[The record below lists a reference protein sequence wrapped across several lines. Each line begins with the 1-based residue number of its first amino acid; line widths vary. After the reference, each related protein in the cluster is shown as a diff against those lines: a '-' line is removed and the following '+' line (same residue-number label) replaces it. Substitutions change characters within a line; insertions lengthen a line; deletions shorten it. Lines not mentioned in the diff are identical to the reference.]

1 MGTGLVMKCLVVHPW
16 REAAPGTANLAE
28 SCFGIV
34 PTVNIA
40 LLGVIDSPGILASR
54 RAFEESGFA
63 SVTLGLAE
71 SQCWRRA
78 YCQ

>member
-1 MGTGLVMKCLVVHPW
+1 MALLEFIDSVGTGLVMKCLVVHPW

-40 LLGVIDSPGILASR
+40 LLGVIDSPGILALT
-54 RAFEESGFA
+54 FPPKFGPVGELGF
-63 SVTLGLAE
+63 
-71 SQCWRRA
+71 
-78 YCQ
+78 